1 MSTASSAHSQT
12 FKVRI
17 EPEGVEFEAS
27 SDLTVLESA
36 LLANVYL
43 PSSCRNGTCRTC
55 VCSLQSGQVSYKIDW
70 PGLSLEEK
78 QAGLI
83 LTCVACPQSD
93 LSLKIGYGTD

>member
-1 MSTASSAHSQT
+1 MQSQT
-12 FKVRI
+12 FTIKL
-17 EPEGVEFEAS
+17 EPEGVAFEAS
-27 SDLTVLESA
+27 NDLTVLEAA
-36 LLANVYL
+36 LLAGVDL

-55 VCSLQSGQVSYKIDW
+55 VCSLQSGHITYKIDW

-93 LSLKIGYGTD
+93 LRLKIGY